1 MCEHGR
7 PSHELGRNEP
17 ATVVLHVG
25 GLNWAA
31 ERAMAKAVAGVLE
44 VAVNPVAQTAMV
56 TRHYTVAPRSAN
68 C

>member
-1 MCEHGR
+1 
-7 PSHELGRNEP
+7 
-17 ATVVLHVG
+17 
-25 GLNWAA
+25 
-31 ERAMAKAVAGVLE
+31 MAKAVAGVLE